1 MPIDVSSRLRQI
13 EKKGPSAFPRGQVKR
28 TTLSELF
35 QEIPEGG
42 NGAVKGR
49 DAASVAFIGHLK
61 RSGMDFDFAL
71 GLLHMW
77 NERFCKPP
85 LEPAQLTEKASRLW
99 VDFAESDAQQAAPVE
114 QLLTFL
120 DIPRMEEEAS
130 KSAAQGWVM
139 DGTIPSAG
147 LVYITA
153 PPAFGK
159 TWVVL
164 ELMRACLTGTP
175 WLGRYPVEKTPVM
188 YLDEEMGVARV
199 LPRIQKIGIPRN
211 SDLLYTNREGVKLD
225 NKSHREQIC
234 DTVKKYGIK
243 IIVVDSLTRVHGLD
257 EGSNKEMA
265 RLYGFMREI
274 MDAGATLVIC
284 HHDRKGGQGDSSVG
298 HDRSRGA
305 GEIMAAADMVYS
317 VEKREGI
324 HKIVCTKSRLVSEE
338 DAVSCEFLIEDSED
352 RTRVF
357 VKAVSQTEIS
367 NRRLDNCEQ
376 AVVDFLRYRGLAKT
390 SDIKE
395 GVHFSDGKVT
405 AALQRLLSDGTVVQV
420 PGEHNSRLYQIK
432 PKDVDPNEIF

>member
-42 NGAVKGR
+42 NNAVKGR

-85 LEPAQLTEKASRLW
+85 LAPAALTEKASRLW
-99 VDFAESDAQQAAPVE
+99 VEFAETDTLPAAPVE

-120 DIPRMEEEAS
+120 DIPRMEEEAA

-139 DGTIPSAG
+139 EGTIPSAG

-164 ELMRACLTGTP
+164 DLMRACLTGTP
-175 WLGRYPVEKTPVM
+175 WLGRYPVEKTSVM

-234 DTVKKYGIK
+234 DAVKKYDIK

-317 VEKREGI
+317 VEKRDGI
-324 HKIVCTKSRLVSEE
+324 HKIVCTKSRLISEE

-352 RTRVF
+352 RSRVF
-357 VKAVSQTEIS
+357 VRAVNQNEIS
-367 NRRLDNCEQ
+367 NRTLDNCEI
-376 AVVDFLRYRGLAKT
+376 AIVDYLRYVGLAKT
-390 SDIKE
+390 ADIKSN
-395 GVHFSDGKVT
+395 VKFADGKVT
-405 AALQRLLSDGTVVQV
+405 AALQKLVSNGEVVQV
-420 PGEHNSRLYQIK
+420 DGERNSRWYQIK
-432 PKDVDPNEIF
+432 PKDVDPDEIF